1 MSQTVERGKI
11 KKAPAAEAVKYLI
24 RPAIEAD
31 LARSYNTILD
41 VNKAHILMLAKT
53 GTITQEVAKKL
64 LVATSQIES
73 EKDHPSFEINPN
85 VEDLYFNLERYLIK
99 LTGLEIGG
107 QQHTARSRNDLFATE
122 IRIDTRKVFLKLSQM
137 FIDLRR
143 AYLEL
148 ARKNL
153 DTVMSG
159 YTHMQPVQLHK
170 PEYSYMCSYS
180 SLFPPSFINHAH
192 CTFSLFFA

>member
-53 GTITQEVAKKL
+53 GIITQEVAKKL

-107 QQHTARSRNDLFATE
+107 QQHTARSRND
-122 IRIDTRKVFLKLSQM
+122 
-137 FIDLRR
+137 
-143 AYLEL
+143 
-148 ARKNL
+148 
-153 DTVMSG
+153 
-159 YTHMQPVQLHK
+159 
-170 PEYSYMCSYS
+170 
-180 SLFPPSFINHAH
+180 
-192 CTFSLFFA
+192 